1 VIHRKD
7 PNSHDLVL
15 TASAELNTLVV
26 SPKCQRMGIGTK
38 LLEEGLRE
46 VDEAGLQA
54 VLGASPDGEGLY
66 KKFGFKE
73 FEIMDIKLWEYEG
86 GEECG
91 IARHVV
97 MHRPAKKR
105 S

>member
-1 VIHRKD
+1 MTPTCYD
-7 PNSHDLVL
+7 SVL
-15 TASAELNTLVV
+15 TLTLELSVLVV

-46 VDEAGLQA
+46 VDDAGWQA

-66 KKFGFKE
+66 KKFGFQE
-73 FEIMDIKLWEYEG
+73 FDFMERNLWEYEG
-86 GEECG
+86 GEGCG

-97 MHRPAKKR
+97 MHRPAKKH